1 MPQDKSNA
9 LLRTQVGEPI
19 PGKYALDGH
28 DKPLPIR
35 GHGFEKGFRS
45 SFHIAVEQD
54 FPVVVH
60 EADIHGARMQINATV
75 KGVLVGVESHEVFS
89 SFMSDFCL
97 RSAYYWGMWR
107 GEASIIIN
115 ALEPTAPSGSFFPCG
130 CPCLGAA
137 AHRERWASI
146 RARG

>member
-19 PGKYALDGH
+19 PGKHALDDH

-45 SFHIAVEQD
+45 SFHIAVKQD
-54 FPVVVH
+54 FPIVVH

-89 SFMSDFCL
+89 SFMSDFCP
-97 RSAYYWGMWR
+97 RSAYHWDMRRGRPQSLSTGCSRRLPASAPTSLPLPGASEPQRWR
-107 GEASIIIN
+107 Q
-115 ALEPTAPSGSFFPCG
+115 
-130 CPCLGAA
+130 
-137 AHRERWASI
+137 
-146 RARG
+146 